1 VDASPSTSGQ
11 LTGVGLWALLP
22 RDIHLCAASMS
33 LVAGLFPGFVEAVVP
48 VAHAELALLQG
59 GTGPGLLLLHGF
71 PQTRAAW
78 HRIAPRLA
86 RRFAVVIPD
95 LPGYG
100 DSVGPAPDAHHS
112 GYSKHAT
119 ADMMLELMRALG
131 HEQFGVAGHDQGA
144 RVAYRLALD
153 HPSRVTSVA
162 ILDAIPTL
170 EIAQEL
176 TYERAA
182 RLGNWFFLGQPAPLP
197 EQVIGAA
204 PDVYLDFVLARWAG
218 AREALNPAAVDE
230 YRRCFRRPSV
240 IQAACEDYRAGL
252 RVDVEHDRADRQS
265 GRQIVAPTLVLWGA
279 RGLATMYGHPLT
291 VWQRWAVH
299 VQGQEVSC
307 GHFLMEQA
315 PEEVGELLE
324 AFFTRGGA

>member
-1 VDASPSTSGQ
+1 
-11 LTGVGLWALLP
+11 
-22 RDIHLCAASMS
+22 MS
-33 LVAGLFPGFVEAVVP
+33 LVAGLFPGFVETVVT

-78 HRIAPRLA
+78 HRVAPRLT
-86 RRFAVVIPD
+86 RHFTVVVPD

-100 DSVGPAPDAHHS
+100 DSVGPAPDPHHS
-112 GYSKHAT
+112 GYSKRAT
-119 ADMMLELMRALG
+119 AGVMLELMRALG
-131 HEQFGVAGHDQGA
+131 HEQFGVAGHDRGA

-153 HPSRVTSVA
+153 HPTRITSVA

-170 EIAQEL
+170 EIAEAL

-182 RLGNWFFLGQPAPLP
+182 RLGNWFFLGQPPPLP

-204 PDVYLDFVLARWAG
+204 PDAYLDFVLERWAG
-218 AREALNPAAVDE
+218 AREALDPVAVEE

-252 RVDVEHDRADRQS
+252 WVDVEHDRADRRS
-265 GRQIVAPTLVLWGA
+265 GRQIVAPALVLWGA
-279 RGLATMYGHPLT
+279 GGFAAMYGDPLT
-291 VWQRWAVH
+291 VWQRWAVQ

-307 GHFLMEQA
+307 GHFLMEEA
-315 PEEVGELLE
+315 PEEVGALLE
-324 AFFTRGGA
+324 AFSTRGAA